1 MNDEKNNEQ
10 LDQQILEAEALLEQE
25 DPQQTQSLEDTA
37 EFALEDILKEFG
49 MEDAEL
55 PAEETTEE
63 KAEPEQVCED
73 VPDAET
79 APAAEEPMSGDTI
92 RISVPQASQM
102 GMDIGDT
109 IQFAPVGG
117 EEPETPEE
125 EAPRAP
131 APDKAEPYSDSWEPE
146 YDQPMG
152 DYVPPQ
158 PIVFHPRSKLHALK
172 KKLVAGPERR
182 YYELSENGLGKL
194 QFAIFI
200 SLLVAALSVTT
211 AVLYSV
217 GAVAPER
224 LKLMVFS
231 QFFTMLVAALL
242 GCYQMMDG
250 ISDMF
255 RGKFNLNSM
264 LVLTFVACTVD
275 GVLCLQQQ
283 RVPCCSVFCLQVTMS
298 LWSTYHRRHTQ
309 IGQMDTLR
317 KATDLHGVIP
327 TPDYLDGETGYLRG
341 EGRLEDF
348 MDNYEKP
355 GKAERTLNVY
365 ALLATGLSV
374 VIGVVAGLLH
384 RDVSFGVQALAV
396 TLLVSVPVTSFITA
410 SRPAA
415 ILEKR
420 LHKLGAVLCS
430 WEGVEKLSGKGLFA
444 LKHTDLFPLGAC
456 KLNGVKFYGSRD
468 PDQVVA
474 YCTAIVVADGGGLAP
489 LFSHLLDS
497 RNGRHY
503 QVENLRVYPEGGVGG
518 EVCGEAVLIGTASF
532 LQTMGVEVPQGM
544 SISQAVYASIDGEL
558 SGVFAVAYSKVRS
571 AASGIS
577 TLCAYRKLRAVVT
590 GGDFMLTDE
599 FIRARFNVKTRR
611 MVFPDRDTRQM
622 LAERLPEE
630 NAACAALVTGEAL
643 APFAYA
649 VTGGRSLRSA
659 AKIGMIIN
667 LLGGALGIVMM
678 AVLAVLGARE
688 LLTPVNVLLYEL
700 AWLIPGLLVTE
711 WTRSV

>member
-1 MNDEKNNEQ
+1 MNEEKNNEQ
-10 LDQQILEAEALLEQE
+10 LDQQLLEAEALLKQE
-25 DPQQTQSLEDTA
+25 DLQDAQNLEDTA

-49 MEDAEL
+49 VEEAET
-55 PAEETTEE
+55 PAEEVAAGEE
-63 KAEPEQVCED
+63 TEQVRD
-73 VPDAET
+73 DAPAQASAAET
-79 APAAEEPMSGDTI
+79 EAPVSGDTI

-109 IQFAPVGG
+109 IQFAPVAG
-117 EEPETPEE
+117 EEEQPPEE
-125 EAPRAP
+125 EAPKAP
-131 APDKAEPYSDSWEPE
+131 VPEKAEPYSDSWEPE

-182 YYELSENGLGKL
+182 YYELSEHGLGKL
-194 QFAIFI
+194 QFAIFM

-217 GAVAPER
+217 GAVSPER

-231 QFFTMLVAALL
+231 QFFTMLMSALL
-242 GCYQMMDG
+242 GCYQLMDG
-250 ISDMF
+250 IGDIF

-264 LVLTFVACTVD
+264 LVVTFLACCVD
-275 GVLCLQQQ
+275 GALCLQQQ
-283 RVPCCSVFCLQVTMS
+283 RVPCCSIFCLQVTMS

-327 TPDYLDGETGYLRG
+327 TADYLDGQTGYLRG

-355 GKAERTLNVY
+355 GKAERTLNIY
-365 ALLATGLSV
+365 ALIATGLSI
-374 VIGVVAGLLH
+374 VIGAVAGVLH
-384 RDVSFGVQALAV
+384 QDVSFGVQTLAV

-420 LHKLGAVLCS
+420 LHKLGAVLCN
-430 WEGVEKLSGKGLFA
+430 WDGVEQLSGKGVFA
-444 LKHTDLFPLGAC
+444 LKHTDLFPVGAC

-474 YCTAIVVADGGGLAP
+474 YCTAVVSADGGGLAP
-489 LFSHLLDS
+489 LFNHLLDS

-503 QVENLRVYPEGGVGG
+503 PVENLRVYPEGGVGG
-518 EVCGEAVLIGTASF
+518 EVCGEAVLLGTSEF
-532 LQTMGVEVPQGM
+532 LSSMGVEVPQGM
-544 SISQAVYASIDGEL
+544 RISQAVYAAIDGEL

-571 AASGIS
+571 AATGIA
-577 TLCAYRKLRAVVT
+577 TLCSYRKLRTVVT

-611 MVFPDRDTRQM
+611 MVFPDRDTRQL
-622 LAERLPEE
+622 LAERTPEE
-630 NAACAALVTGEAL
+630 DAPCAALVTNDSL

-649 VTGGRSLRSA
+649 ITGGRSLRSA

-667 LLGGALGIVMM
+667 LLGGAVGIAML